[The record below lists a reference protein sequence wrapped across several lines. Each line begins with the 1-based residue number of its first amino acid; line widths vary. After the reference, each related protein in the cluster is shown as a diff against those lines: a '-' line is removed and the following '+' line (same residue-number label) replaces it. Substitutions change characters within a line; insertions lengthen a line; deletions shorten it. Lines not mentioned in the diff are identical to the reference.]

1 MQKFELLEVTLNH
14 IIVLYLLLIQT
25 NKSIMDSTENFNI
38 TSTIIFLLKKWK
50 PIFIITFLAAIASI
64 IVSLIIEEEF
74 KSSVV
79 IYPASTS
86 SVSKALLTDMS
97 RAPKD
102 ILKFGEEEET
112 EQLMQI
118 LHSDEIKA
126 NIIAKY
132 KLMQHYKIKSD
143 SKYSKTK
150 LLNEYDDKISFR
162 KTQYQ
167 AIEITVFDT
176 DNQIAANIANDITSI
191 LDSVYNKVQ
200 KNRAYKALEIIEN
213 QYQLEKNHIKQLEDS
228 LSVLRSLGV
237 FDYEN
242 QARTYT
248 ESHTK
253 ALESGNTRKAKL
265 LQEKL
270 DILAKYGSAYNSLS
284 QLHEKEIEQL
294 SLLKSKYEEAK
305 VDAYQNLPH
314 KYIVNPAQVSEKK
327 SKPVRW
333 LIVVFSTLSAFIF
346 AVFLM
351 LILDSLRSAW
361 EKLILE
367 KQNSSKLA

>member
-1 MQKFELLEVTLNH
+1 
-14 IIVLYLLLIQT
+14 LIL
-25 NKSIMDSTENFNI
+25 F
-38 TSTIIFLLKKWK
+38 TI
-50 PIFIITFLAAIASI
+50 
-64 IVSLIIEEEF
+64 
-74 KSSVV
+74 
-79 IYPASTS
+79 
-86 SVSKALLTDMS
+86 
-97 RAPKD
+97 
-102 ILKFGEEEET
+102 
-112 EQLMQI
+112 
-118 LHSDEIKA
+118 
-126 NIIAKY
+126 KY
-132 KLMQHYKIKSD
+132 K
-143 SKYSKTK
+143 
-150 LLNEYDDKISFR
+150 
-162 KTQYQ
+162 
-167 AIEITVFDT
+167 
-176 DNQIAANIANDITSI
+176 
-191 LDSVYNKVQ
+191 

>member
-1 MQKFELLEVTLNH
+1 
-14 IIVLYLLLIQT
+14 
-25 NKSIMDSTENFNI
+25 MDKTENFNI
-38 TSTIIFLLKKWK
+38 TNIIIFLFKKRK
-50 PIFIITFLAAIASI
+50 AIITITTLTAVVSI

-118 LHSDEIKA
+118 LQSNEIKEK
-126 NIIAKY
+126 IIAKY
-132 KLMQHYKIKSD
+132 QLMQHYKID
-143 SKYSKTK
+143 PTDKYAKTK
-150 LLNEYDDKISFR
+150 LLKEYDDKISSR

-167 AIEITVFDT
+167 AIEISVFDT
-176 DNQIAANIANDITSI
+176 DNNTAASIANDITLI

-200 KNRAYKALEIIEN
+200 KDRAFKALEIIEN
-213 QYQLEKNHIKQLEDS
+213 QYNLEKEYVAQLEDS
-228 LSVLRSLGV
+228 LSVLRGLGI
-237 FDYEN
+237 FDYQIQLSN
-242 QARTYT
+242 YT
-248 ESHTK
+248 EAHTNAIAK
-253 ALESGNTRKAKL
+253 GQTQKAKL
-265 LQEKL
+265 FQEKL
-270 DILAKYGSAYNSLS
+270 DILAKYGSVYNSLS
-284 QLHEKEIEQL
+284 QLQVKEIEQL
-294 SLLKSKYEEAK
+294 SLLKSKFEEAK

-327 SKPVRW
+327 AKPIRW
-333 LIVVFSTLSAFIF
+333 LIVVISTISAFIF

-351 LILDSLRSAW
+351 LILENLQTVKAQ
-361 EKLILE
+361 LILE
-367 KQNSSKLA
+367 RQKDEL

>member
-1 MQKFELLEVTLNH
+1 MEN
-14 IIVLYLLLIQT
+14 
-25 NKSIMDSTENFNI
+25 TETFNI
-38 TSTIIFLLKKWK
+38 TNILVFLFKKWK
-50 PIFIITFLAAIASI
+50 PIAIVTFSATIVSI
-64 IVSLIIEEEF
+64 IVSLVLEEEF

-126 NIIAKY
+126 KIIAKY
-132 KLMQHYKIKSD
+132 DLMQHYDIEVD

-150 LLNEYDDKISFR
+150 LLNEYNDKISFR

-176 DNQIAANIANDITSI
+176 DNKIAASIANDITSI
-191 LDSVYNKVQ
+191 LDSVYNRVQ
-200 KNRAYKALEIIEN
+200 KERAFMALGIIEN
-213 QYQLEKNHIKQLEDS
+213 QYLAEKQYIKELEDS
-228 LSVLRSLGV
+228 LGVLRSLGI
-237 FDYEN
+237 FDYKT
-242 QARTYT
+242 QAKTYT
-248 ESHTK
+248 EAHAT
-253 ALESGNTRKAKL
+253 ALDIGNTHKAKL
-265 LQEKL
+265 LHEKL
-270 DILAKYGSAYNSLS
+270 DVLAKFGSAYNSLS
-284 QLHEKEIEQL
+284 QLQEKEIEQL

-327 SKPVRW
+327 AKPIRS
-333 LIVVFSTLSAFIF
+333 LIVVFSTISSFIF
-346 AVFLM
+346 SIFL
-351 LILDSLRSAW
+351 LLLFDSIKSVK
-361 EKLILE
+361 EKLVV
-367 KQNSSKLA
+367 N

>member
-1 MQKFELLEVTLNH
+1 MQMN
-14 IIVLYLLLIQT
+14 
-25 NKSIMDSTENFNI
+25 NTENFNI
-38 TSTIIFLLKKWK
+38 TNMIIFLYTKRK
-50 PIFIITFLAAIASI
+50 PILIITIFAAIASI
-64 IVSLIIEEEF
+64 IISLVIENEF
-74 KSSVV
+74 KSTVV

-126 NIIAKY
+126 KIIIKY
-132 KLMQHYKIKSD
+132 QLMQHYRINLND
-143 SKYSKTK
+143 KYSKTK
-150 LLNEYDDKISFR
+150 LLKEYDSKISFK

-167 AIEITVFDT
+167 AIEITVYDT
-176 DNQIAANIANDITSI
+176 DNEMAANIANDITII
-191 LDSVYNKVQ
+191 LDSVYNRVQ
-200 KNRAYKALEIIEN
+200 KERAFMALEIIEN
-213 QYQLEKNHIKQLEDS
+213 QFQLEKEYISLLEDS

-237 FDYEN
+237 FDYQI
-242 QARTYT
+242 QAKSYT
-248 ESHTK
+248 EALTK
-253 ALESGNTRKAKL
+253 AIETGNTHKAKL

-270 DILAKYGSAYNSLS
+270 DILALYGSSYNSLS
-284 QLHEKEIEQL
+284 QLHKKEIEQL

-333 LIVVFSTLSAFIF
+333 IIVVFSTISAFIF
-346 AVFLM
+346 SVFLM
-351 LILDSLRSAW
+351 LILESLHTVR
-361 EKLILE
+361 EKLTLD
-367 KQNSSKLA
+367 KQNASKLA

>member
-1 MQKFELLEVTLNH
+1 MPYNENRCFITKLIKWRCV
-14 IIVLYLLLIQT
+14 IIIYICSLYKILIM
-25 NKSIMDSTENFNI
+25 NNSENYNI
-38 TSTIIFLLKKWK
+38 TDIVSFLFSKRK
-50 PIFIITFLAAIASI
+50 PIIIITVLAAVVSI
-64 IVSLIIEEEF
+64 IVSLLIENEF

-118 LHSDEIKA
+118 LQSDEIKA
-126 NIIAKY
+126 TIIGKY
-132 KLMQHYKIKSD
+132 QLMKHYDINPTN
-143 SKYSKTK
+143 KYSKTE

-167 AIEITVFDT
+167 AIEITVYDT
-176 DNQIAANIANDITSI
+176 DNEIAANIANDITLI

-200 KNRAYKALEIIEN
+200 KERAFMALQIIEN
-213 QYQLEKNHIKQLEDS
+213 QFNLEKEYIAKLEDS
-228 LSVLRSLGV
+228 LSILRNLGV
-237 FDYEN
+237 FDYQIQVEN
-242 QARTYT
+242 YT
-248 ESHTK
+248 AAHTK
-253 ALESGNTRKAKL
+253 AIEQGSSSKAKI
-265 LQEKL
+265 LQDKL
-270 DILAKYGSAYNSLS
+270 DILAKYGSSYNSLS
-284 QLHEKEIEQL
+284 QLQEKEIEQL

-333 LIVVFSTLSAFIF
+333 IIVVLSTVMTFIF
-346 AVFLM
+346 SVFLM
-351 LILDSLRSAW
+351 LILENLNIDSI
-361 EKLILE
+361 KKTI
-367 KQNSSKLA
+367 N

>member
-1 MQKFELLEVTLNH
+1 
-14 IIVLYLLLIQT
+14 
-25 NKSIMDSTENFNI
+25 MDNTENFNI
-38 TSTIIFLLKKWK
+38 TNIIIYLFKKRK
-50 PIFIITFLAAIASI
+50 PIFIVTFLAAVVSI

-118 LHSDEIKA
+118 LQSDEIKA
-126 NIIAKY
+126 KIIAKY
-132 KLMQHYKIKSD
+132 KLMKHYKID
-143 SKYSKTK
+143 PTEKYSKTQ
-150 LLNEYDDKISFR
+150 LLKEYDDKISFR

-176 DNQIAANIANDITSI
+176 DNQKAANIANEITAI

-200 KNRAYKALEIIEN
+200 KERAFMALEIIEN
-213 QYQLEKNHIKQLEDS
+213 QYHAEKIYIEQLEDS
-228 LSVLRSLGV
+228 LSKLRGLGV

-242 QARTYT
+242 QAKFYT

-265 LQEKL
+265 LQGKL
-270 DILAKYGSAYNSLS
+270 DILAKYGSTYNSLS
-284 QLHEKEIEQL
+284 QLQEKEIEQL
-294 SLLKSKYEEAK
+294 SLLKSKYQEAK

-333 LIVVFSTLSAFIF
+333 LIVVFSTFSAFIF

-351 LILDSLRSAW
+351 LILDSLQSVRK
-361 EKLILE
+361 KLILD
-367 KQNSSKLA
+367 KQNSTKLV

>member
-1 MQKFELLEVTLNH
+1 
-14 IIVLYLLLIQT
+14 
-25 NKSIMDSTENFNI
+25 MDSTENFNI
-38 TSTIIFLLKKWK
+38 TSILIFLFKKWK
-50 PIFIITFLAAIASI
+50 PIFIITTLTAIVSI
-64 IVSLIIEEEF
+64 IISLLIEEEF

-132 KLMQHYKIKSD
+132 KLMQHYKINAKS
-143 SKYSKTK
+143 KFSKTK

-200 KNRAYKALEIIEN
+200 KDRAFKALKIIEN
-213 QYQLEKNHIKQLEDS
+213 QYQSEKKYIGQLEDS
-228 LSVLRSLGV
+228 LSGLRGLGV

-242 QARTYT
+242 QVRIYT
-248 ESHTK
+248 ESYTK
-253 ALESGNTRKAKL
+253 ALESGNSRKAKL
-265 LQEKL
+265 LQDKL
-270 DILAKYGSAYNSLS
+270 DILAKYGSTYNSLS
-284 QLHEKEIEQL
+284 QLQKKEIEQL
-294 SLLKSKYEEAK
+294 SLLKSKYQEAK

-327 SKPVRW
+327 AKPVRS
-333 LIVVFSTLSAFIF
+333 LIVILSTISGFIF
-346 AVFLM
+346 SVFLL
-351 LILDSLRSAW
+351 LILDNFKSII
-361 EKLILE
+361 EKLIFE
-367 KQNSSKLA
+367 KQNSEKLA